1 MPRPPITTPL
11 NTKLDWLKQRTSKS
25 IDIALERVVAHNE
38 NPQFYPLP
46 SDSKSL
52 ERALNRLFETLP
64 RKKQKDLID
73 KVNKT
78 LKASSAQR
86 KQMYGD
92 LADVDFRSPSSVVN
106 QVKIKPVPA
115 NLQVTEADLNEIRS
129 RLKLKPVK
137 PQKPSLSPVPTQIVE
152 ATEVGFE
159 VVSLTCIKP
168 SDLRTDEVNL
178 TGSAVDNVGGALQL
192 APFFVGKFKK
202 GETLPLG
209 AKGRV
214 FNFKLTVGAFPKTF
228 IAVIFVVEKD
238 LLRNSDFVDGVITFC
253 VAAGAALAAISGG
266 MIAVGVLGG
275 PASAPL
281 IVGVLVAELLLL
293 AGGSVISKMRDDV
306 SFPGSDALT
315 LDAPVAPGTT
325 FDRAPLPLELVI
337 KGEYQAAI
345 RWVTA

>member
-1 MPRPPITTPL
+1 MSKSNTSPIDT
-11 NTKLDWLKQRTSKS
+11 NLDWLKQRTSKS

-52 ERALNRLFETLP
+52 ERALHRLFETLP
-64 RKKQKDLID
+64 RKNKNDLID

-86 KQMYGD
+86 KQIYGD
-92 LADVDFRSPSSVVN
+92 LADVDFRSSSSIVD

-115 NLQVTEADLNEIRS
+115 NLQVTEADLNEIRR

-137 PQKPSLSPVPTQIVE
+137 PQKPSLPPVPTQIVE

-192 APFFVGKFKK
+192 
-202 GETLPLG
+202 
-209 AKGRV
+209 
-214 FNFKLTVGAFPKTF
+214 
-228 IAVIFVVEKD
+228 
-238 LLRNSDFVDGVITFC
+238 
-253 VAAGAALAAISGG
+253 
-266 MIAVGVLGG
+266 
-275 PASAPL
+275 
-281 IVGVLVAELLLL
+281 
-293 AGGSVISKMRDDV
+293 
-306 SFPGSDALT
+306 
-315 LDAPVAPGTT
+315 
-325 FDRAPLPLELVI
+325 
-337 KGEYQAAI
+337 
-345 RWVTA
+345 

>member
-1 MPRPPITTPL
+1 
-11 NTKLDWLKQRTSKS
+11 LDWLKQRTSKS

-78 LKASSAQR
+78 LKASSVQR
-86 KQMYGD
+86 NQIYGD
-92 LADVDFRSPSSVVN
+92 LADVDFRSSSSIVD
-106 QVKIKPVPA
+106 QVKIKQVPA
-115 NLQVTEADLNEIRS
+115 NLQVTQADLNEIRS
-129 RLKLKPVK
+129 RLKLQPVK
-137 PQKPSLSPVPTQIVE
+137 PQKPSLPSPTQIVE
-152 ATEVGFE
+152 ATELGFE

-178 TGSAVDNVGGALQL
+178 TGSAVDNVGGELQV

-202 GETLPLG
+202 GETLALG

-214 FNFKLTVGAFPKTF
+214 FNFKLTLGAFPKTF

-238 LLRNSDFVDGVITFC
+238 LLRNSEFVDGVIVFC
-253 VAAGAALAAISGG
+253 VAAAAALAAILVG

-281 IVGVLVAELLLL
+281 IVGVMVAGLLLEV
-293 AGGSVISKMRDDV
+293 GNSVISKMRDDV

-325 FDRAPLPLELVI
+325 FDRAPLPLELLI

>member
-1 MPRPPITTPL
+1 M
-11 NTKLDWLKQRTSKS
+11 
-25 IDIALERVVAHNE
+25 
-38 NPQFYPLP
+38 
-46 SDSKSL
+46 
-52 ERALNRLFETLP
+52 
-64 RKKQKDLID
+64 
-73 KVNKT
+73 
-78 LKASSAQR
+78 
-86 KQMYGD
+86 
-92 LADVDFRSPSSVVN
+92 
-106 QVKIKPVPA
+106 
-115 NLQVTEADLNEIRS
+115 
-129 RLKLKPVK
+129 
-137 PQKPSLSPVPTQIVE
+137 
-152 ATEVGFE
+152 
-159 VVSLTCIKP
+159 TCINP
-168 SDLRTDEVNL
+168 SELRTYEVNL
-178 TGSAVDNVGGALQL
+178 TGSALDNVGGALQL

-238 LLRNSDFVDGVITFC
+238 LLRNSDFVDGVIIFC
-253 VAAGAALAAISGG
+253 VAAGAALAAISAG

-281 IVGVLVAELLLL
+281 IVGVLVAESLLL

-325 FDRAPLPLELVI
+325 FDRAPLPLELLI